1 MEIAKIYLKK
11 DKERSLL
18 RKHRWVFSGAIK
30 TLPEYLEEGTLV
42 EVRSHQDKFL
52 AKGFW
57 GKGSISVRVL
67 SFVNEDFNQHF
78 WNNRIKS
85 AYDSRK
91 NAGVVNNE
99 QTNLYRLIHGE
110 GDALPGLIID
120 LYESTA
126 VIQTHSAGYEPYFEN
141 IQKAIQ
147 NAFGS
152 TVVNFYIKPHFHSA
166 SHYLGKS
173 NASKGIA
180 KENSISFYIDW
191 EKGQKTG
198 FFIDQRD
205 NRELLGRL
213 SKGKSVLNTF
223 CYTGGFSL
231 YALKHGASQV
241 VSVDSSALAIE
252 QLEENLS
259 LNGLKNKKHTSIKA
273 DVLEYLKEEG
283 NQYDIIVLDPP
294 AFAKHMSAKH
304 KAVQAYKR
312 LNAQAMKH
320 MKKGGLLF
328 TFSCSQVV
336 DKGLFNG
343 AITAAAIEADRT
355 VRVLHQLHQPADHPI
370 NIFHP
375 ETEYLKGL
383 VLLVE

>member
-1 MEIAKIYLKK
+1 MEIAKIHLKK

-18 RKHRWVFSGAIK
+18 RKHCWVFSGAVSNPAENL
-30 TLPEYLEEGTLV
+30 TDGSLV
-42 EVRSHQDKFL
+42 EVYSHQHKFL

-67 SFVNEDFNQHF
+67 SFTEQDFDQEF
-78 WNNRIKS
+78 WNNRINSAYQARKS
-85 AYDSRK
+85 A
-91 NAGVVNNE
+91 GLVNHE
-99 QTNLYRLIHGE
+99 QTNLYRLVHGE
-110 GDALPGLIID
+110 GDGLPGLIID
-120 LYESTA
+120 LYGTTA
-126 VIQTHSAGYEPYFEN
+126 VIQPHTAGYEPHLDY
-141 IQKAIQ
+141 IRKAVEFVFDGEI
-147 NAFGS
+147 
-152 TVVNFYIKPHFHSA
+152 VNFYVKPHFQSDA
-166 SHYLGKS
+166 KYLGKKTE
-173 NASKGIA
+173 AKGVAI
-180 KENSISFYIDW
+180 ENGISFHIDW

-213 SKGKSVLNTF
+213 SNGKTVLNTF

-231 YALKHGASQV
+231 YALKHGANQV

-252 QLEENLS
+252 QLEENLI
-259 LNGLKNKKHTSIKA
+259 LNGFNSQNHRSVKA

-294 AFAKHMSAKH
+294 AFAKHMSARH

-320 MKKGGLLF
+320 IKKGGLLF

-336 DKGLFNG
+336 DKPLFNG
-343 AITAAAIEADRT
+343 AITAAAIEAGRT
-355 VRVLHQLHQPADHPI
+355 VRILHQLHQPADHPV